1 MTRTHSQPPLAPVR
15 NQAALARTLLDELE
29 GMAPGFDPA
38 RAPSAQAIEELLRL
52 GCRILEAAAVLALE
66 EEARRGPRVVK
77 CLDAEGE
84 VGRTCEESRVTAFGG
99 RVTGT

>member
-1 MTRTHSQPPLAPVR
+1 MTRAHSQPPLAPVR

-29 GMAPGFDPA
+29 GMAPAFDPA

-66 EEARRGPRVVK
+66 EEARRGPHVVK
-77 CLDAEGE
+77 CLHAEGE
-84 VGRTCEESRVTAFGG
+84 AERIGESSPVAVHAVAEGR
-99 RVTGT
+99 